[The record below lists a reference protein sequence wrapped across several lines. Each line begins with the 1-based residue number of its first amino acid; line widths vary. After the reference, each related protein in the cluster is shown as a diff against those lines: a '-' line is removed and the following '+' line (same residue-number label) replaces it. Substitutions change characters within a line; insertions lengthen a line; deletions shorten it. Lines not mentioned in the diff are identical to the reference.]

1 MLLTCKVPWGRKSIF
16 EQKFAFKFR
25 FPVIFFSLL
34 LMLLKIEKIL
44 GSAQNQCN
52 ITCRVR
58 RSNGLLVEFD
68 IYQNDQL
75 EEERSDF
82 MRDNLA

>member
-1 MLLTCKVPWGRKSIF
+1 MLLICKVPWGRKSIF

-25 FPVIFFSLL
+25 FPMIFFFAFVDAL
-34 LMLLKIEKIL
+34 KIL

-68 IYQNDQL
+68 IYQSDQL
-75 EEERSDF
+75 EEETT
-82 MRDNLA
+82 